1 MNFHL
6 IIGIVLLCLTRF
18 AVAEES
24 GQAAGARQTVDR
36 LNTVLLDVMKNAKP
50 LGYQGRYK
58 KLDPIVKDT
67 HDFNAIAQI
76 ALGSHWKNLNDA
88 QKQSFIQRL
97 TDLSV
102 ATYAAQFNGYAGEEF
117 KYESDQSMKSN
128 RMLLRY
134 VLTAPK
140 EKPVKF
146 EYIMTQA
153 AGGQWSIVNII
164 VDGISDLALKKAQ
177 YTSVI
182 DREGFD
188 SLMNKLSQK
197 ITDYA
202 SNNPSS

>member
-1 MNFHL
+1 MYFHL
-6 IIGIVLLCLTRF
+6 ILSILLVCL
-18 AVAEES
+18 APISVAEEQS
-24 GQAAGARQTVDR
+24 GSSGARQAVDK
-36 LNTVLLDVMKNAKP
+36 LNSTLIEVMKNSKQ

-58 KLDPIVKDT
+58 KLEPVVKDT

-76 ALGSHWKNLNDA
+76 ALGTHWKSLDDP
-88 QKQSFIQRL
+88 QKKSFIQRL
-97 TDLSV
+97 TDLSI
-102 ATYAAQFNGYAGEEF
+102 ATYAAQFNSYGGEEF
-117 KYESDQSMKSN
+117 KYESEQSLKSN
-128 RMLLRY
+128 RTLLRY

-146 EYIMTQA
+146 EYIMNQTSD
-153 AGGQWSIVNII
+153 GRWNIVNII

-202 SNNPSS
+202 TNNPSS